1 MRESHR
7 SLDPREGKRDTAA
20 KAREESARAGLN
32 SRRGLNPLVIP
43 DQGTRSHM
51 PKLKIEDP
59 VCHYSQIN
67 KLNFKSVKQPR
78 PPPKTAEERALSGG

>member
-1 MRESHR
+1 MVQWLRVQA
-7 SLDPREGKRDTAA
+7 PN
-20 KAREESARAGLN
+20 AG
-32 SRRGLNPLVIP
+32 GLGLIP

-78 PPPKTAEERALSGG
+78 PPPETAEERALSGG